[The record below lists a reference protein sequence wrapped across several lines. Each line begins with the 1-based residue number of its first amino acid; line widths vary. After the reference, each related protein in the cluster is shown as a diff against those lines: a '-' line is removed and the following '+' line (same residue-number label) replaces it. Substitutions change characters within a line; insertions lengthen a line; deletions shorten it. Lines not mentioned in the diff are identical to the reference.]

1 MAETKNTPVEN
12 KRTIEAEDRITGFWQ
27 KNSRNI
33 IVGLAAVIIVAGGVA
48 AYKYFIAGPKLQ
60 KSDEAIFRAENYFRM
75 DSLQLALNGDAINP
89 GFLKIIDRYSGTPAA
104 NLSKFYAGASYLK
117 LGDFK
122 NAEKW
127 LKDFSTNSVQV
138 NARAKSLLADA
149 YAEQGKKE
157 EAASLYIEA
166 ANAFEKDEFNAA
178 EYLFRAGYLY
188 ESLGKNKEALDA
200 YKSIKK
206 KYPRTERGFEIDKY
220 LARLGETN

>member
-12 KRTIEAEDRITGFWQ
+12 TRTIEAEDRITGFWQ

-75 DSLQLALNGDAINP
+75 DSLQLALNGDAVNP

-157 EAASLYIEA
+157 EAASLYVEA

-200 YKSIKK
+200 YKSIKE

>member
-12 KRTIEAEDRITGFWQ
+12 TRTIETEDRITGFWQ

-75 DSLQLALNGDAINP
+75 DSLQLALNGDAVNP

-200 YKSIKK
+200 YKSIKE

>member
-12 KRTIEAEDRITGFWQ
+12 TRTIEAEDRITGFWQ

-75 DSLQLALNGDAINP
+75 DSLQLALNGDAVNP

-200 YKSIKK
+200 YKSIKE